1 MDYAHALKNGHRGGS
16 GRRRPLLRR
25 LDLLKDH
32 LGSVD
37 RITDASGNVLVKV
50 WDDSFGKRRD
60 GADWVGPPSSGDW
73 TQIAAATR
81 RGFTGHEHLDNL
93 GLIHMNGRVDD
104 PALRRFI
111 QADPFVPD
119 PLDAQ
124 SFNRYSYVRN
134 RPLSSVDP
142 SGFWDLPTR
151 QTDGGGIGEPMNLR
165 GVRGGHVS
173 SPEEGGGHHSRPSPA
188 QPGVEHGNP
197 VGQAQA
203 PMPCIN
209 GTPGIKPGSPAP
221 CNFHQSRSEFHYTDF
236 FEGIG
241 YRLRWQY

>member
-1 MDYAHALKNGHRGGS
+1 MGAEGAVAIHTRGGS
-16 GRRRPLLRR
+16 NVTRY
-25 LDLLKDH
+25 LLKDH

-37 RITDASGNVLVKV
+37 RITDASGTVLVKV
-50 WDDSFGKRRD
+50 SDDSFGKRRD

-93 GLIHMNGRVDD
+93 ALIHMSGRVYD
-104 PALRRFI
+104 PGLGRFI

-134 RPLSSVDP
+134 RALSVTDP
-142 SGFWDLPTR
+142 SGFGDLPTR
-151 QTDGGGIGEPMNLR
+151 LTDGGGIGEPMNLT

-173 SPEEGGGHHSRPSPA
+173 SPEEGGGHVPSRSPPPR
-188 QPGVEHGNP
+188 PGVAHGNT
-197 VGQAQA
+197 VGQAQSNSGA
-203 PMPCIN
+203 DEPAYGCIN
-209 GTPGIKPGSPAP
+209 GATVAINGVGNSCREILDMGT
-221 CNFHQSRSEFHYTDF
+221 HTM
-236 FEGIG
+236 
-241 YRLRWQY
+241 